1 MCLLFTLSV
10 AYNHTSRNLT
20 VKYSRL
26 VQGAVIKIISLTLQF
41 YGRNRRIRL
50 QWHDKI
56 TKCTNTYQSGL
67 FNLYT

>member
-1 MCLLFTLSV
+1 MP
-10 AYNHTSRNLT
+10 RNLT

-41 YGRNRRIRL
+41 NGRNRRIRL

-56 TKCTNTYQSGL
+56 KFFTDTSQSGL
-67 FNLYT
+67 FNIIKNTVLIFHFYK